1 MKWWQFKNQIKKELK
16 PVYVFIGKSEKLKE
30 TGLKLISER
39 FSNEIIKFNY
49 ENSPS
54 EILNELNSN
63 SLFSKKKIV
72 LVKEGEKFKKN
83 DLKQIL
89 EFHKSSDVIL
99 VIFCDWKREI
109 VDIFNQKDIE
119 KVDCFEPFADEIRRF
134 IFEKTFSLGKKIDED
149 ATSLLISISNGSL
162 SEVEKNLDKILLF
175 CGDEKSI
182 NTDMILSLST
192 SSYEE
197 NVFDFVEKFIKN
209 PKQSVSKIPHIEKK
223 EYFNYLGMLR
233 KQIES
238 ALILKGF
245 SQEKQ
250 VYKGLEKLRLKEK
263 KAQPLIRFAER
274 NSFEKLE
281 ESFKI
286 INLGFFRIMQGNE
299 NAFSET
305 IFKLSDILD

>member
-16 PVYVFIGKSEKLKE
+16 PVYVFMGKSEKLKE
-30 TGLKLISER
+30 TGLKMISQR
-39 FSNEIIKFNY
+39 FSDEIIKFNQ
-49 ENSPS
+49 ENSPA

-72 LVKEGEKFKKN
+72 LVKEGEKFKKP

-89 EFHKSSDVIL
+89 NFNKSPDVIL

-109 VDIFNQKDIE
+109 ADVFNRKDIE
-119 KVDCFEPFADEIRRF
+119 RVDCFEPFANDIRRF
-134 IFEKTFSLGKKIDED
+134 IFEKTFSLGKKIDEE
-149 ATSLLISISNGSL
+149 AASLLISISNGSL

-175 CGDEKSI
+175 CGDEKNI
-182 NTDMILSLST
+182 TTDMILSLST
-192 SSYEE
+192 SFYEE
-197 NVFDFVEKFIKN
+197 NVFGFVEKFLRN

-223 EYFNYLGMLR
+223 EYFNYLGVLR

-245 SQEKQ
+245 SQERQ
-250 VYKGLEKLRLKEK
+250 LYKGLEKLRLKEK
-263 KAQPLIRFAER
+263 KAQPLIRFAEK

-281 ESFKI
+281 EGFKI
-286 INLGFFRIMQGNE
+286 VNLGFFKIMQGSE

>member
-1 MKWWQFKNQIKKELK
+1 
-16 PVYVFIGKSEKLKE
+16 
-30 TGLKLISER
+30 
-39 FSNEIIKFNY
+39 
-49 ENSPS
+49 
-54 EILNELNSN
+54 
-63 SLFSKKKIV
+63 
-72 LVKEGEKFKKN
+72 
-83 DLKQIL
+83 
-89 EFHKSSDVIL
+89 
-99 VIFCDWKREI
+99 
-109 VDIFNQKDIE
+109 
-119 KVDCFEPFADEIRRF
+119 
-134 IFEKTFSLGKKIDED
+134 
-149 ATSLLISISNGSL
+149 
-162 SEVEKNLDKILLF
+162 
-175 CGDEKSI
+175 
-182 NTDMILSLST
+182 MILSLST